1 MRKFIF
7 YGSFCALGVFWA
19 EGIST
24 NYPLALINPF
34 LYLGYGFLY
43 VLFIDALMRRQ
54 EASFAIWY
62 LFGML
67 VGLITET
74 YIAKVTFFGLNP
86 AGFRWG
92 GVAPGAIAF
101 VILFYH
107 AFFSFLLPAYLAKRV
122 LKFPFAI
129 AEKKGID
136 LFYLGIPL
144 LLIPMVQKQMVER
157 GMDVFHLM
165 RSLAISAFILC
176 IWVLML
182 SSIGKIEDVLLSSK
196 ERKGLLCITGFV
208 YLLFLFKGTN
218 QAHGHAPMDFPLVP
232 MMAISA
238 FIFVLLFLLFHS
250 LKQEEDSREEV
261 AYSSS
266 KIDLPLFF
274 MWIAWHLSIT
284 GIALVVI
291 GPLQPLMKISLIFLG
306 LGGMAIGIFSALFSF
321 VMLVKKN
328 L

>member
-86 AGFRWG
+86 AGFRWW
-92 GVAPGAIAF
+92 GVAPGTIAF
-101 VILFYH
+101 VVLFYH
-107 AFFSFLLPAYLAKRV
+107 AFFSFLLPSYLAKRV
-122 LKFPFAI
+122 LKFPLAI

-165 RSLAISAFILC
+165 RSLAVSAFILC

-196 ERKGLLCITGFV
+196 ERKGLLCITGCV
-208 YLLFLFKGTN
+208 
-218 QAHGHAPMDFPLVP
+218 
-232 MMAISA
+232 
-238 FIFVLLFLLFHS
+238 
-250 LKQEEDSREEV
+250 
-261 AYSSS
+261 
-266 KIDLPLFF
+266 
-274 MWIAWHLSIT
+274 
-284 GIALVVI
+284 
-291 GPLQPLMKISLIFLG
+291 
-306 LGGMAIGIFSALFSF
+306 
-321 VMLVKKN
+321 
-328 L
+328 